1 MILELLGNLQPWHWA
16 LLAVVLVIL
25 EILAP
30 GIYFLWM
37 GIAATMPAAMLWLC
51 PELGWQAQFLAF
63 ALFSIASV
71 AVGRVWLN
79 RSLAHSDEPT
89 LNRRGE
95 QYIGRVVTLEEPIVD
110 GLGRIRLDDTIW
122 KVQGPDCE
130 TGSRVRITGT
140 QGVVLRVEKVDAS

>member
-1 MILELLGNLQPWHWA
+1 MILKLLGNLQPWHWA
-16 LLAVVLVIL
+16 LLGVVLVIL
-25 EILAP
+25 EIPSP

-37 GIAATMPAAMLWLC
+37 GIAAGIVAAMLWLF

-71 AVGRVWLN
+71 ALGRVWLN
-79 RSLAHSDEPT
+79 RSLAHTNEPT

-122 KVQGPDCE
+122 KVQGPDCKA
-130 TGSRVRITGT
+130 GSRVRITGA
-140 QGVVLRVEKVDAS
+140 QGVVLLVEKEDA

>member
-1 MILELLGNLQPWHWA
+1 MPELLQNLQPWHWA

-37 GIAATMPAAMLWLC
+37 GIAAGVVSALLWLF

-71 AVGRVWLN
+71 ALGRAWLA
-79 RSLAHSDEPT
+79 RSAAETDEPA

-95 QYIGRVVTLEEPIVD
+95 QYIGRVVTLEEPIVN
-110 GLGRIRLDDTIW
+110 GLGKIRLDDTTW
-122 KVQGPDCE
+122 KIQGPDCE
-130 TGSRVRITGT
+130 ADTRVRITGT
-140 QGVVLRVEKVDAS
+140 EGVVLLVEKAEN

>member
-1 MILELLGNLQPWHWA
+1 MILELLGSLQPWHWA

-37 GIAATMPAAMLWLC
+37 GIAAGIVAAMLWLFS
-51 PELGWQAQFLAF
+51 ELGWQAQFLAF

-71 AVGRVWLN
+71 AVGRIWLN
-79 RSLAHSDEPT
+79 RSLTHTDEPT

-140 QGVVLRVEKVDAS
+140 QGVVLLVEKVDAS